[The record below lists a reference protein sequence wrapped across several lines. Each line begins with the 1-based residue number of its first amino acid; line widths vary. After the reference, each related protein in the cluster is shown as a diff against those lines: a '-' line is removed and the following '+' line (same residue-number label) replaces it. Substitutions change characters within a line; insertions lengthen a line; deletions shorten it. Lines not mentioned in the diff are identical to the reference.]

1 MADLDIIKG
10 APARLVASGIND
22 ILAKYISLTDW
33 RIAHLVAG
41 EYFCPT
47 VAELAEHALKLMR
60 EAADSTLQRESQT
73 TRR

>member
-1 MADLDIIKG
+1 MCAPILVVADLDIIKG

-41 EYFCPT
+41 
-47 VAELAEHALKLMR
+47 
-60 EAADSTLQRESQT
+60 
-73 TRR
+73 